1 MRWDTGTLRVVFLV
15 ASAVSAGYLWRA
27 ALEGDSELGRLLDT
41 SSPGIVAPAP
51 SGPVWNLGG
60 APDRELGAERRR
72 SAAVEPEPPPR
83 PAAKG
88 KRPAAKPKGPAQRP
102 PRPAPRPEAA
112 PTPVARPQ
120 PPAPKPEPAAPTPKP
135 APKPAPKPPTPQ
147 PKPPTGGSGPTG
159 GTPAPAPPAPAPAPG
174 GSGQPAP
181 APPPA
186 PTPPPDSEPAAVV
199 QRPGWGH
206 GDKNHDHTGPPAKKE
221 K

>member
-1 MRWDTGTLRVVFLV
+1 VRWDTGTLRVVFLV

-112 PTPVARPQ
+112 PTVARPQ

-159 GTPAPAPPAPAPAPG
+159 GAPAPAPPAPAPAPA

-181 APPPA
+181 APPA
-186 PTPPPDSEPAAVV
+186 PTPPPDAEPAAVV